1 MSVSRRQFLKLS
13 AGAATATAFGGL
25 GVSLKPT
32 VARAQLLKLHW
43 AKQTTSICCYCAVGC
58 GLIVHTAKD
67 GQGRAINVEGDPDHP
82 INEGSLCAKGASIW
96 QLAENDKRPETPLYR
111 APYSDTWEPVSWE
124 WALENIAHK
133 IKKTRDE
140 SFQMKNEKGEV
151 VHRTEAIASVGSA
164 AMDNEECWIYQSLL
178 RSLGLVYIEHQAR
191 I

>member
-25 GVSLKPT
+25 GLSLKPT
-32 VARAQLLKLHW
+32 VARAQLLKLNW

-58 GLIVHTAKD
+58 GIIVHTAKD

-96 QLAENDKRPETPLYR
+96 QLAENDRRPSTPLYR
-111 APYSDTWEPVSWE
+111 APNSDHWQEVSWE
-124 WALENIAHK
+124 WAIENIAK
-133 IKKTRDE
+133 RVKKTRDK
-140 SFQMKNEKGEV
+140 SFERENEKGLTV
-151 VHRTEAIASVGSA
+151 NRTQAIASAGSA
-164 AMDNEECWIYQSLL
+164 ALDNEECWIYQSLL
-178 RSLGLVYIEHQAR
+178 RALGLVYIEHQAR